1 MQEQIMAVQRMQ
13 DYIEEHYNE
22 TITLVNLSNVS
33 FFSPWYSYRLFKE
46 YTNYTPADYIRKL
59 RLSRSAMRLRDEE
72 CKIVDIAFELGFQS
86 LEGYQRAFL
95 KEFGCN
101 PSEYAKNPIPIYLFI
116 SYGVIYN
123 EIRKERRNIPEVKNI
138 FVTLIN
144 KPERKVLIKR
154 GKKATDY
161 FEYYEEDGMD
171 CDIWGLLTSIKSISG
186 EPVSMWL
193 PDEYIMPGTSK
204 YVQGVEVEVDYNGII
219 PEGFDTIILPEA
231 EYLMFQGEPFLEI
244 DYCQAICGIQ
254 QAIDKYD
261 FNSAGYE
268 VDLKNPRIQLEPI
281 AKRGYIEM
289 VAVKKIV

>member
-244 DYCQAICGIQ
+244 DYCQAIYGIQ

>member
-193 PDEYIMPGTSK
+193 PDEYILPGTSK

-244 DYCQAICGIQ
+244 DYCQAIYGIQ

-261 FNSAGYE
+261 FNCAGYE

>member
-1 MQEQIMAVQRMQ
+1 MQEQIIAVQRMQ

-193 PDEYIMPGTSK
+193 PDEYILPGTSK